1 MASAG
6 AVSVAVELGVSPEGG
21 CLAQRLSEIAASVA
35 PEDMLEPALRA
46 IVTESGA
53 AAGAICFFD
62 SRQDLLRLAAEV
74 GLSDEGCRQ
83 LRAVRRGAA
92 TGWDIPLHGLVNRR
106 AYLIDSAA
114 QNRYVPP
121 LVEPPGSMRAIVC
134 IPLHSGPSPVGSL
147 ILVAVAPRS
156 FGERDIHALEAPLG
170 VLVKMIQATRRRGG
184 EQTSPRAAAP
194 APAAPPSPAPGKPEG
209 ADADRVQL
217 LIASLAATERER
229 SRLAT
234 AVEAAAA
241 ERAEHARVQ
250 ATLETRAVEQAAEV
264 RRLTERLASE
274 QARLQAALDTAAAE
288 HTAEVQR
295 LTEGLASEHS
305 RLRAAETA
313 AAERAAEV
321 QRLTERLGPEQ
332 ARFQAALEAAAA
344 EVERLT
350 AQLAS
355 ERARFEVALEATAA
369 ERAAEIEHLTEGFAS
384 ERARLETALETS
396 TAEVERL
403 TAQLASEQARFE
415 AALEAAAAEHA
426 AEVERLTRRLESA
439 VEAETPPPD
448 VKQATPVPTVPPRD
462 GVVAVLDTGAAWPSA
477 GPGGESVTIVSPD
490 AGAAVRITELAP
502 GCLVANLAAPGALE
516 SLAALRAA
524 GSTTR
529 VRGCLAATEH
539 AVSLGAVE
547 AIARPLDADAIQR
560 ALEAH
565 ASRGARI
572 LIVGTDVD
580 FFAALR
586 EALGRGGLSV
596 SMAWDAHQ
604 VDDLLDM
611 VRPDIALIDLALGS
625 RDVRPIVA
633 KLASLEPVPTV
644 AFVLGPDPAAPHFR
658 AAMTYP
664 IVATRAKP
672 LDQLLAKVFE
682 TKGPIDGRR

>member
-1 MASAG
+1 MATAG
-6 AVSVAVELGVSPEGG
+6 AVSMAAEPGDSLEGG
-21 CLAQRLSEIAASVA
+21 RLAQRLGEIAASAA

-53 AAGAICFFD
+53 AAGALCFFD

-194 APAAPPSPAPGKPEG
+194 APPAAPSPAPGKPEG

-264 RRLTERLASE
+264 QRLTERLASE

-288 HTAEVQR
+288 
-295 LTEGLASEHS
+295 
-305 RLRAAETA
+305 
-313 AAERAAEV
+313 RAAEV
-321 QRLTERLGPEQ
+321 QR
-332 ARFQAALEAAAA
+332 
-344 EVERLT
+344 
-350 AQLAS
+350 
-355 ERARFEVALEATAA
+355 
-369 ERAAEIEHLTEGFAS
+369 LTEGFAS

-403 TAQLASEQARFE
+403 TTQLASEQARFE

-439 VEAETPPPD
+439 VEAEERRTSATPPESPASDPVLETPPSD
-448 VKQATPVPTVPPRD
+448 VKQATRVPNV
-462 GVVAVLDTGAAWPSA
+462 
-477 GPGGESVTIVSPD
+477 
-490 AGAAVRITELAP
+490 
-502 GCLVANLAAPGALE
+502 
-516 SLAALRAA
+516 
-524 GSTTR
+524 
-529 VRGCLAATEH
+529 
-539 AVSLGAVE
+539 
-547 AIARPLDADAIQR
+547 
-560 ALEAH
+560 
-565 ASRGARI
+565 
-572 LIVGTDVD
+572 
-580 FFAALR
+580 
-586 EALGRGGLSV
+586 
-596 SMAWDAHQ
+596 
-604 VDDLLDM
+604 
-611 VRPDIALIDLALGS
+611 
-625 RDVRPIVA
+625 
-633 KLASLEPVPTV
+633 
-644 AFVLGPDPAAPHFR
+644 
-658 AAMTYP
+658 
-664 IVATRAKP
+664 
-672 LDQLLAKVFE
+672 
-682 TKGPIDGRR
+682 

>member
-1 MASAG
+1 MATAG

-53 AAGAICFFD
+53 AAGALCFFD

-114 QNRYVPP
+114 KNRYVPP

-194 APAAPPSPAPGKPEG
+194 APPAAPSPAPGKPEG

-264 RRLTERLASE
+264 QRLTERLASE

-288 HTAEVQR
+288 HAAEVQR

-313 AAERAAEV
+313 AAEHAAEV

-332 ARFQAALEAAAA
+332 ARFQAALEAAA
-344 EVERLT
+344 
-350 AQLAS
+350 
-355 ERARFEVALEATAA
+355 
-369 ERAAEIEHLTEGFAS
+369 
-384 ERARLETALETS
+384 
-396 TAEVERL
+396 AEVERL

-439 VEAETPPPD
+439 VEAEERRTSATPPESPASDPVLETPPSD
-448 VKQATPVPTVPPRD
+448 VKQATRVPNVPPRE

-477 GPGGESVTIVSPD
+477 GPGGESVTVVSPD

-502 GCLVANLAAPGALE
+502 RCLVANLAAPGALE
-516 SLAALRAA
+516 ALAALRAA

-560 ALEAH
+560 ALGAH

-644 AFVLGPDPAAPHFR
+644 AFVLGTDPAAPHFR